1 MGADKR
7 SYTSGHF
14 MLSLDGEP
22 AVLKDFDGGN
32 IKGEVTTV
40 NMGPENLAMKHISV
54 LKFEPFTIN
63 VGMSMGK
70 SLYEWIKASLDKAH
84 IRKTGYVVA
93 GSYDYKAQGYRHF
106 SNALITEITIPALQ
120 GDSKDGAFFTI
131 KFQPERIEYQKGDDA
146 DLKGVVNVKQ
156 KKWLCSNFR
165 LRLGDLDCTKVNKI
179 DAITIKQGVVNDAVG
194 EFREDSWEPSK
205 LEIPNVKV
213 TLAASHAQ
221 TWVDWHR
228 SFVVEG
234 KCGQEDELSGAIE
247 FLSPDGKDT
256 LGSLDLFQCGIFSL
270 VQEKLEANKDGI
282 ARVVAEFYVER
293 MQLNLAYV

>member
-7 SYTSGHF
+7 SYTAGHF

-22 AVLKDFDGGN
+22 AVLKDFDGLN
-32 IKGEVTTV
+32 IKAEVATV
-40 NMGPENLAMKHISV
+40 NMGPENLPMKHISV
-54 LKFEPFTIN
+54 LKYEQCTIN

-84 IRKTGYVVA
+84 IRKTGYIVA

-106 SNALITEITIPALQ
+106 SNALITEVTIPALA
-120 GDSKDGAFFTI
+120 GDSKDGCFFTI
-131 KFQPERIEYQKGDDA
+131 KFQPEKIEYQKGDDA
-146 DLKGVVNVKQ
+146 DLKGTVNTKQ
-156 KKWLCSNFR
+156 KRWLASNFR

-194 EFREDSWEPSK
+194 EFRDDTWEPSK

-221 TWVDWHR
+221 TWVDWHK
-228 SFVVEG
+228 SFVIEG

-247 FLSPDGKDT
+247 FMSPDGKET

-270 VQEKLEANKDGI
+270 TTEKVEANKDAI
-282 ARVVAEFYVER
+282 ARVVAEFYVEK
-293 MQLNLAYV
+293 MALNLAYV